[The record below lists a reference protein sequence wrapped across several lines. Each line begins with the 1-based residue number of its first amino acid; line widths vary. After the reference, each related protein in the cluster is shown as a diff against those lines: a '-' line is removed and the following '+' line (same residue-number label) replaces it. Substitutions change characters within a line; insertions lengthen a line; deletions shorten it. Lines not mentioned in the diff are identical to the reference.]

1 MATTVPTAGNNT
13 TATEKEINGQGPAV
27 INGHNTGVTDHA
39 QAKKRAPYD
48 YGGNPLAHI
57 ATNNSD
63 YRMQAFGGE
72 FQPGLYRAPKSNF
85 GNPAPLGL
93 SAFALTTFV
102 LSLINLRTRGVNEPN
117 LVVACAF
124 GYGGL
129 VQLLAGMWEMAVGNT
144 FGATA
149 LSSYG
154 GFWISFAIVLTPGGF
169 NIVSALGGAESALF
183 LDSFGFFLMGWF
195 IFTFLLLICTLKS
208 TVAFFSLFLTLDLA
222 FLCLGIGYL
231 DRVNGAPRITAIKAG
246 GAFGILAAFLAWYNA
261 FAGIADSS
269 NSFFVVPV
277 VHFPWSDK
285 GRERRGKVS
294 NEAARAEQ
302 AV

>member
-1 MATTVPTAGNNT
+1 MATTAHPETLNN
-13 TATEKEINGQGPAV
+13 AV
-27 INGHNTGVTDHA
+27 NGHGTGVTDHA
-39 QAKKRAPYD
+39 AHAKLRTPYD

-57 ATNNSD
+57 ATNDSTLG
-63 YRMQAFGGE
+63 MPAFGGA
-72 FQPGLYRAPKSNF
+72 FQPGLYRAPKK
-85 GNPAPLGL
+85 GIANPAPLGL
-93 SAFALTTFV
+93 SAFALTTFI
-102 LSLINLRTRGVNEPN
+102 LSLINLNTRNVAEPN
-117 LVVACAF
+117 LVVAAAY

-154 GFWISFAIVLTPGGF
+154 GFWISFAIVLTPWF
-169 NIVSALGGAESALF
+169 SIVTDLGGTTGAAF

-195 IFTFLLLICTLKS
+195 IFTFLLLLCTLKS
-208 TVAFFSLFLTLDLA
+208 TVAFFSLFFTLDLT

-231 DRVNGAPRITAIKAG
+231 DRVDGAPRSGAIKAG
-246 GAFGILAAFLAWYNA
+246 GVFGILAAFLAWYNA

-277 VHFPWSDK
+277 AHFPWSDK
-285 GRERRGKVS
+285 GRERRNKVD
-294 NEAARAEQ
+294 NEQARAQ
-302 AV
+302 AEV